1 MHSECFDANPVH
13 RKNEIEIY
21 CKTRKELSHPPSP
34 KYFFHQNT
42 YRNNQ
47 QEKKFQ
53 TKFNKISFWQFK
65 IFYQIFFFNSMCIYV
80 FQLNSSLIIPT

>member
-13 RKNEIEIY
+13 GKNEIEIY

-42 YRNNQ
+42 SRNNNGSTR
-47 QEKKFQ
+47 K
-53 TKFNKISFWQFK
+53 KISKK
-65 IFYQIFFFNSMCIYV
+65 IQ
-80 FQLNSSLIIPT
+80 

>member
-53 TKFNKISFWQFK
+53 KISIKFFPAIQNILPNFFKFNVHLCVSIEFL
-65 IFYQIFFFNSMCIYV
+65 INNSH
-80 FQLNSSLIIPT
+80 LI